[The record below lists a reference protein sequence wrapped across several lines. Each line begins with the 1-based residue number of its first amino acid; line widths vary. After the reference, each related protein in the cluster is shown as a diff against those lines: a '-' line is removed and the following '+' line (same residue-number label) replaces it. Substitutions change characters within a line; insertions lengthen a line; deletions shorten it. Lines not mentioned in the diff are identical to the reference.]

1 MDVVMVTK
9 VIRDVGIGRAVQM
22 YSNHLS
28 APPQIHFVDGE
39 HNLHLTIETQIHV

>member
-9 VIRDVGIGRAVQM
+9 DIRADAIGRAVQM

-28 APPQIHFVDGE
+28 ALRQIHFVDVE
-39 HNLHLTIETQIHV
+39 PNQF